1 MKKFGFA
8 AAAAIAFATIST
20 SAVAADGQFFV
31 AGSLGQSNFNSS
43 FADSTGSHDRTDTQ
57 GALRLGYAWHSGS
70 LDYGVEAGY
79 ADLGKTSTQGSYV
92 ALIRGLLLVERVDY
106 RDQFSAKGGMVG
118 GNLKY
123 SFRSWYVSGH
133 AGWFNSKVASENNQ
147 IFTPVY
153 FPANTFPSNTRYS
166 HVRDSVTS
174 TNEYVGVGAGYNVSR
189 SWSIGVGYDYYDLG
203 SDYGH
208 VNAYSATAEFR
219 F

>member
-79 ADLGKTSTQGSYV
+79 ADLGKTSAGGSYTG
-92 ALIRGLLLVERVDY
+92 LIRGVLLIERVDY
-106 RDQFSAKGGMVG
+106 RNQFSAKGGILG

-123 SFRSWYVSGH
+123 NIGSWYLSGH
-133 AGWFNSKVASENNQ
+133 AGWFRAKVGSEYNASYTPINNP
-147 IFTPVY
+147 T
-153 FPANTFPSNTRYS
+153 ASTTYS
-166 HVRDSVTS
+166 RIRGSSTS
-174 TNEYVGVGAGYNVSR
+174 TNEYVGVGAGYNISK